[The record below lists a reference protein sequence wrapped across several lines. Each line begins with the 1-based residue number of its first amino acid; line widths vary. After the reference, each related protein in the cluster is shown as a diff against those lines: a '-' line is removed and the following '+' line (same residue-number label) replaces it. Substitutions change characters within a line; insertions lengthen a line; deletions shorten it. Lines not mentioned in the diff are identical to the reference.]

1 MDRIDMSLDDI
12 IKDNKK
18 KSKQA
23 TKGNN
28 ANGNST
34 KTSNGNN
41 LNNNNKSKTGPIR
54 ARSAGKKLTRQK
66 ASPYPGNA
74 GKYKLISMVD
84 KWPKPKESAVLSEE
98 YGETFCYGLLILPG
112 GPKSLKT
119 GNPNGVWRHDLF
131 SSLNPGGQTKRP
143 AQTNNGLSIQHRLG
157 TGKTSP
163 GNGVANRLSIKGVAG
178 GKQTEFSIKGE
189 GGPATIYIN
198 NLAPGTSAND
208 VKTAFLEFG
217 DISTVNI
224 KDDKITRGAIS
235 AELTFSSKPS
245 AIAAINK
252 YNTALVDGRVLK
264 VQLKQAGTNNN
275 LGAASYRLRNKPN
288 KTQFSTQNGKLY
300 SDHLTG
306 NSGQKNRGKG
316 KQPSFSGVSF

>member
-28 ANGNST
+28 ANGNNA

-66 ASPYPGNA
+66 ASPYPR
-74 GKYKLISMVD
+74 
-84 KWPKPKESAVLSEE
+84 
-98 YGETFCYGLLILPG
+98 
-112 GPKSLKT
+112 PKSLKT
-119 GNPNGVWRHDLF
+119 GNSNGVWRHDLF
-131 SSLNPGGQTKRP
+131 PSLNSGGQTKRP

-157 TGKTSP
+157 TGKTP
-163 GNGVANRLSIKGVAG
+163 IGNGVANRLSIKGVAG
-178 GKQTEFSIKGE
+178 GKQSEFSIKGE
-189 GGPATIYIN
+189 GGPATIYVN

-208 VKTAFLEFG
+208 VKTAFMEFG

-224 KDDKITRGAIS
+224 KDDKITRGAVS
-235 AELTFSSKPS
+235 AELTFASKPS

-275 LGAASYRLRNKPN
+275 VGAASYRLRNKPN
-288 KTQFSTQNGKLY
+288 KPQYSTNGKLY

-306 NSGQKNRGKG
+306 SGQKNRGKG
-316 KQPSFSGVSF
+316 KQPSFSGIF

>member
-54 ARSAGKKLTRQK
+54 ARSAGKRWEIQVDLNGRQMAK
-66 ASPYPGNA
+66 TKRKCCSFRRIWRN
-74 GKYKLISMVD
+74 
-84 KWPKPKESAVLSEE
+84 
-98 YGETFCYGLLILPG
+98 FLLWSFDTSRRR
-112 GPKSLKT
+112 PKSLKT

>member
-23 TKGNN
+23 AKGNN
-28 ANGNST
+28 ANGNSA

-66 ASPYPGNA
+66 ANPYPR
-74 GKYKLISMVD
+74 
-84 KWPKPKESAVLSEE
+84 
-98 YGETFCYGLLILPG
+98 
-112 GPKSLKT
+112 PKSLKT
-119 GNPNGVWRHDLF
+119 GNSNGVWRHDLF

-143 AQTNNGLSIQHRLG
+143 AQTNNSLSIQHRLG

-224 KDDKITRGAIS
+224 KDDKVTRGAIS
-235 AELTFSSKPS
+235 AELSFASKAS

-288 KTQFSTQNGKLY
+288 KPQLTTQNGKLY

-316 KQPSFSGVSF
+316 KQPSFSGVTF

>member
-18 KSKQA
+18 KLKQA

-66 ASPYPGNA
+66 ASPYPR
-74 GKYKLISMVD
+74 
-84 KWPKPKESAVLSEE
+84 
-98 YGETFCYGLLILPG
+98 
-112 GPKSLKT
+112 PKSLKT

>member
-66 ASPYPGNA
+66 ASPYPR
-74 GKYKLISMVD
+74 
-84 KWPKPKESAVLSEE
+84 
-98 YGETFCYGLLILPG
+98 
-112 GPKSLKT
+112 PKSLKT